1 MGRGLSDHFGNFH
14 AGHFLEECLRCSG
27 FDITWLASKSGMEED
42 ALVQLFAQSN
52 MDAKLF
58 VKIGR
63 PMGAAFFDRLDEDIF
78 HGKKVQND
86 IMIT

>member
-1 MGRGLSDHFGNFH
+1 
-14 AGHFLEECLRCSG
+14 
-27 FDITWLASKSGMEED
+27 MEED